1 DVTPVGMHHGYV
13 LVLRIAEVS
22 EERDFR
28 AVGRPI
34 GSDEAWTWSGDS
46 PAVGTIRIN
55 QISDAI
61 EAAMFIWRND
71 ESDGLSIG
79 REHGA
84 AVRIPKANRN
94 HSFQLVPIAADC
106 KDAATITFSH
116 VEVAA
121 TKNNFGSIRRKARAL
136 LHETFLSQQHCLV
149 ASI

>member
-1 DVTPVGMHHGYV
+1 MGKESD
-13 LVLRIAEVS
+13 LRAI
-22 EERDFR
+22 
-28 AVGRPI
+28 GRPI
-34 GSDEAWTWSGDS
+34 GSDEARTWSGDS

-71 ESDGLSIG
+71 ESDGPSIG

-84 AVRIPKANRN
+84 AVRIPKANGN
-94 HSFQLVPIAADC
+94 HSFQLVPIAADG

-116 VEVAA
+116 VGVAA

-136 LHETFLSQQHCLV
+136 LHETFLRQQHVLI